1 MQQTIV
7 GESPGLYVH
16 VPFCKTK
23 CPYCDFYSITS
34 RENVGEWLS
43 AVQKEALLYA
53 KRFSEFDTLYLGG
66 GTPSSLADSELALL
80 IESLR
85 RRFSFSDDTEV
96 TLECNPDDISGRQ
109 RLVNLQNLGINRISL
124 GVQSLNDNELKYL
137 GRRNT
142 SEQNQRVLQWVR
154 SIPSLALAV
163 DLIYAFDGQ
172 SRQSWLR
179 TLEYV
184 LDFHPEHISCY
195 QLTLEED
202 TPFGK
207 MQHQGLIHPVSEDE
221 QSDYF
226 LMTSQYL
233 EERGYVHYEI
243 SNFAIGPEHFSRHNT
258 KYWRHVPYLG
268 LGPAAHSFQAGVRWW
283 NLKSV
288 EQYCNS
294 LHNGKAPIAGREKLS
309 PEQLKLESLYLGL
322 RTRNGV
328 NAGML
333 SDSPRVNDTLAQLQ
347 RAGFVNTDNGR
358 IIPTRKGFLLADS
371 LPLMLLD

>member
-1 MQQTIV
+1 MQQYPA
-7 GESPGLYVH
+7 EECPGLYVH

-34 RENVGEWLS
+34 RDYIREWLS

-53 KRFSEFDTLYLGG
+53 KRFSEFNTLYFGG
-66 GTPSSLADSELALL
+66 GTPSSLTDSELALL

-85 RRFSFSDDTEV
+85 RQFSFSDDTEV
-96 TLECNPDDISGRQ
+96 TLECNPDDLTRQ
-109 RLVNLQNLGINRISL
+109 RLAYLQDLGINRISL
-124 GVQSLNDNELKYL
+124 GIQSLNNNELKYL

-142 SEQNQRVLQWVR
+142 AEQNQRALQWVR
-154 SIPSLALAV
+154 SIPSLKLAV

-172 SRQSWLR
+172 TPQSWLR

-195 QLTLEED
+195 QLTLEEG

-207 MQHQGLIHPVSEDE
+207 MQQQGLIRPVSEDE

-226 LMTSQYL
+226 LMTSKYL
-233 EERGYVHYEI
+233 EAKGYIHYEV
-243 SNFAIGPEHFSRHNT
+243 SNFAKDPEHFSRHNT

-268 LGPAAHSFQAGVRWW
+268 LGPSAHSFQDGVRWW
-283 NLKSV
+283 NSDSV
-288 EQYCNS
+288 EHYCQS
-294 LHNGKAPIAGREKLS
+294 LNNGKKPVAGSETLS

-322 RTRNGV
+322 RTKNGV
-328 NAGML
+328 DVSML
-333 SDSPRVNDTLAQLQ
+333 PDFPQVNNTLTQLQ
-347 RAGFVNTDNGR
+347 AAGLIETVNGR
-358 IIPTRKGFLLADS
+358 IISTRKGFLMADS